1 MIAHILRQSPHRSAG
16 LAIFQQKQ
24 HHNLLA
30 IMFFQTSA
38 LIALAASASAHMI
51 LHSPVPFDWEDSAT
65 QQSPLEPA
73 DFPCKQPS
81 GTYAVTS
88 MNTVAAGG
96 SLDVQLMGG
105 ATHGG
110 GSCQFSITTD
120 TKPTK
125 DSQWKVLHSQIHGC
139 QGGANDANMSGN
151 KNDLGNPKIPVKI
164 PEGLPAG
171 QYTFAW
177 TWLNRLGNREFYM
190 NCAPLTVTSGGSKRD
205 TASADVSSILGQ
217 LPDMFVANLP
227 PTECEVAS
235 GQDFLYPNP
244 GDSVA
249 TGEGA
254 NPGTAISGPNCA
266 AVTVLGAGAGKLG
279 SPAEAT
285 AAPTNGGGVFA
296 PGASSAA
303 ASAPAVT
310 QAPVV
315 SVPVASPAVSAPA
328 ATPVVSAPAV
338 AQPSPPSAGGSGT
351 ETGTGSGS
359 TSGSGSTNASS
370 GAGTPCTTDGA
381 VVCIGTDSFG
391 LCNFGYAVAQ
401 KLAEGTTCS
410 NGQLSRRSIR
420 FPRGTIHNRHA
431 ALHKRASVV

>member
-1 MIAHILRQSPHRSAG
+1 
-16 LAIFQQKQ
+16 
-24 HHNLLA
+24 
-30 IMFFQTSA
+30 MFFQTSA

-51 LHSPVPFDWEDSAT
+51 LNSPIPFAFENEAT
-65 QQSPLEPA
+65 RQAPLEPA
-73 DFPCKQPS
+73 DFPCKQPA
-81 GTYAVTS
+81 GTYSVTE

-139 QGGANDANMSGN
+139 QGGPLDNNMSN
-151 KNDLGNPKIPVKI
+151 NASDTNNPKIPVTI

-177 TWLNRLGNREFYM
+177 TWLNKLGNREFYM
-190 NCAPLTVTSGGSKRD
+190 NCAPLTVTSGSSKRD

-227 PTECEVAS
+227 YTECAVAA
-235 GQDFLYPNP
+235 GQDFVYPNP

-254 NPGTAISGPNCA
+254 TPGTAISGTGCA
-266 AVTVLGAGAGKLG
+266 AVTILGAGAGKLG

-285 AAPTNGGGVFA
+285 AAPTNGGGIFA

-303 ASAPAVT
+303 GTAPASSAPAVT
-310 QAPVV
+310 QAPVT
-315 SVPVASPAVSAPA
+315 SQPAASYQASQPA
-328 ATPVVSAPAV
+328 ATSVASQPAA
-338 AQPSPPSAGGSGT
+338 AQPSSPSAPD
-351 ETGTGSGS
+351 SGS
-359 TSGSGSTNASS
+359 ETSSGSNNASS
-370 GAGTPCTTDGA
+370 GAGAPCDSDGA

-401 KLAEGTTCS
+401 KLADGMSCS

-420 FPRGTIHNRHA
+420 FPRGTLHNRHA
-431 ALHKRASVV
+431 ALHKRVSVL

>member
-1 MIAHILRQSPHRSAG
+1 
-16 LAIFQQKQ
+16 
-24 HHNLLA
+24 
-30 IMFFQTSA
+30 MFFQTSA
-38 LIALAASASAHMI
+38 LIALAASASAHMV
-51 LHSPVPFDWEDSAT
+51 LNSPVPFDWEDSGT

-81 GTYAVTS
+81 GTYAVTT

-96 SLDVQLMGG
+96 SLEVQLKGG

-139 QGGANDANMSGN
+139 QGGASDANMSN
-151 KNDLGNPKIPVKI
+151 DKDDLGNPKIPVKI

-177 TWLNRLGNREFYM
+177 TWLNKLGNREFYM
-190 NCAPLTVTSGGSKRD
+190 NCAPLTVTSGSSKRD

-235 GQDFLYPNP
+235 GQDFVYPNP

-254 NPGTAISGPNCA
+254 APGTAISGANCA
-266 AVTVLGAGAGKLG
+266 AVTILGAGAGQLG
-279 SPAEAT
+279 SPAQAT
-285 AAPTNGGGVFA
+285 AAPTNSGGVFA

-303 ASAPAVT
+303 GTAPVASASAPAVT
-310 QAPVV
+310 QAPV
-315 SVPVASPAVSAPA
+315 ASQPAASYQASQPA
-328 ATPVVSAPAV
+328 ATPAASQPAA
-338 AQPSPPSAGGSGT
+338 AQPSSPSTGGSGT
-351 ETGTGSGS
+351 ETGTG
-359 TSGSGSTNASS
+359 TGSTNASS
-370 GAGTPCTTDGA
+370 GAGTPCDTDGA

-391 LCNFGYAVAQ
+391 LCNFGTAVAQ
-401 KLAEGTTCS
+401 KLAAGMSCS

-420 FPRGTIHNRHA
+420 FPRGTLHNRHA
-431 ALHKRASVV
+431 ALHKRASAL